1 MEDEKPYHSNQNAVM
16 EASEMANQDEGS
28 WMNVQNPGNVETP
41 AFNSKVF
48 ELPPNESV
56 DEAYN

>member
-1 MEDEKPYHSNQNAVM
+1 MG
-16 EASEMANQDEGS
+16 NQDEGS

-41 AFNSKVF
+41 AFNSKVYD
-48 ELPPNESV
+48 LPPNESV